1 MKKHVDRFLCLVL
14 LFIVQ
19 LTWAQSFLPLVEYK
33 GKTCHEIEVTKG
45 LTLFS
50 IVQQTGFSGEEILK
64 NNPGCQNDLQ
74 IGQKIY
80 MPLVRKSISHKV
92 SEKETLFAI
101 AKRYAVTVDSL
112 VLWNINSDKGI
123 QIGQSLLV
131 KNAAVRIE
139 LIKQSEEEIKIK
151 IPKDSI
157 LYQRNFDFDD
167 TLLIHIVK
175 QGESLYSL
183 SKRFMISLDE
193 LRAVNKLNS
202 NQVKVGTTLKIP
214 INKELDIVLWPKSIP
229 SKVVP
234 QPIVTTTQKKQ
245 VIRDPKIAIFLPFG
259 VDSIKY
265 PMNGTSKAAVEFYL
279 GALLG
284 ITDLEANGLTGQ
296 VTFYDY
302 FSKSTNFPEVLLSG
316 ELNEVDLVYAPFHS
330 AQAQLVADFC
340 LKNKIRIVFPINL
353 TPCFYQAN
361 PYAIQVPTSK
371 INLAINLAKDIYDLQ
386 NGEQIILIRSKK
398 TADSLMEESFLRTY
412 KALPKIKGKARI
424 IYANSENYLAFPNND
439 LKTWYVNLSSEKD
452 EIISFLKSTS
462 EMSNIEVFGLKEW
475 LVYKEISSTISNT
488 FTFNYESSTYFNYG
502 SDAVITFHKRYRT
515 AYQSDVSKMA
525 CLGFDMLTLIPQ
537 IFLLNEK
544 DQEGTISKLDFF
556 QETPGSLMENK
567 ASFLLKFIDFETIKF
582 LDEVK

>member
-64 NNPGCQNDLQ
+64 YNPGCQNDLQ
-74 IGQKIY
+74 IGLKIY
-80 MPLVRKSISHKV
+80 MPIVRKSLSHKV